1 MKKILAGLVLA
12 GGTFL
17 AGPMFAGPHISIGV
31 GLGVPVAPA
40 PVVVAPAPEYAVPVM
55 PGPGYAW
62 VDGYWY
68 FSGGHRLWH
77 AGYWRAPVVREGFRR
92 DFRR

>member
-12 GGTFL
+12 GGMFL
-17 AGPMFAGPHISIGV
+17 GSPMFAAPAISVGV

-40 PVVVAPAPEYAVPVM
+40 PVVVAPAPLM

-62 VDGYWY
+62 ADGYWY

-92 DFRR
+92 GFRR

>member
-1 MKKILAGLVLA
+1 MKKILAGLILA
-12 GGTFL
+12 GGT
-17 AGPMFAGPHISIGV
+17 MFAGPRISVGI

-40 PVVVAPAPEYAVPVM
+40 PVYVAPPVVAAPPM

-62 VDGYWY
+62 VDGYYY

-77 AGYWRAPVVREGFRR
+77 AGYWRAPVVRGRFDRGFRR
-92 DFRR
+92 

>member
-12 GGTFL
+12 
-17 AGPMFAGPHISIGV
+17 AGSMFAAPAISVGV

-40 PVVVAPAPEYAVPVM
+40 PVYVAPAPPM

-77 AGYWRAPVVREGFRR
+77 AGYWRAPVGGFVRGGFARGFRR
-92 DFRR
+92 

>member
-1 MKKILAGLVLA
+1 MKKILAGLILA
-12 GGTFL
+12 GGSL
-17 AGPMFAGPHISIGV
+17 FAGPVISVGV

-40 PVVVAPAPEYAVPVM
+40 PVYAVPPM
-55 PGPGYAW
+55 PAPGYGW

-77 AGYWRAPVVREGFRR
+77 AGYWRAPVFRGGFARGFRR
-92 DFRR
+92 